1 MRPLPLVSP
10 ILLLLL
16 TPVLTSVGEDA
27 QVIQSPKSVL
37 TIYSYGLGETRRFTP
52 DMPDHK
58 PGTGALSDVVTSPP
72 LSASVR
78 LRAPQAST
86 AEPRFAPAEPTT
98 TTSGART
105 SKMMSATS
113 SMQSNLTIMPVTPA
127 MVSVGWQPSPDESVV
142 GYNLYVGTASHQYT
156 NRQTLGNQTV
166 TQLPANSQTL
176 YIAVS
181 AYTALGLESRLSDE
195 LTLLPAT
202 GEQTS
207 ATSRV
212 IGAGAGAN

>member
-1 MRPLPLVSP
+1 MRPLRLVSP

-37 TIYSYGLGETRRFTP
+37 TIYSYGSGETRRFTP
-52 DMPDHK
+52 DMPEYK

-72 LSASVR
+72 LSASVS
-78 LRAPQAST
+78 LRTPQTST
-86 AEPRFAPAEPTT
+86 AKPRFAPAEPTT
-98 TTSGART
+98 TSGGRT
-105 SKMMSATS
+105 SKRMSSTS
-113 SMQSNLTIMPVTPA
+113 SMQSNPTIMPVTPA
-127 MVSVGWQPSPDESVV
+127 MVSVGWQPSSDESVV

-166 TQLPANSQTL
+166 AELPANSQTL

-181 AYTALGLESRLSDE
+181 AYTAVGLESRLSDE

-202 GEQTS
+202 GEQTG